1 MKETDLQEAK
11 SLLAQIKQ
19 NMYPQT
25 STGYAS
31 LDRLT
36 GGLIRGGVTLIGGR
50 VAMGRSSLSLNMVS
64 RVAMQQTG
72 NILVFSPRYSTREM
86 TIRLL
91 TIGMDL
97 PAEKLLDGSL
107 SVEERQARCADF
119 LRVQKSNIKIIP
131 TTYLSQENIQ
141 YYCDWVANLRLVVV
155 DGLEHIYEPFNF
167 SPQPGNLNM
176 PRKAMDKILL
186 SLKKLALTKDIPVIG
201 TVTVHRSIERRKNKR
216 PKLSDL
222 KKIDVPAELADQIM
236 FLYRDRYYDSFG
248 YEKAEVIVAKNRPG
262 KTGTVE
268 LDWDYETGRL
278 VEITDG

>member
-11 SLLAQIKQ
+11 SLLARIQQ
-19 NMYPQT
+19 MYPQT

-31 LDRLT
+31 LDQLC

-50 VAMGRSSLSLNMVS
+50 VAMGRSSLALNMVS

-72 NILVFSPRYSTREM
+72 NILVFSPRYNTREM

-91 TIGMDL
+91 SIGMDL

-107 SVEERQARCADF
+107 SVEEREARCATF
-119 LRVQKSNIKIIP
+119 FGAQKSNIKIIP
-131 TTYLSQENIQ
+131 TTYLSLENIQ
-141 YYCDWVANLRLVVV
+141 YYSDRVANLRLVVV
-155 DGLEHIYEPFNF
+155 DGLEHIYEPVDY
-167 SPQPGNLNM
+167 STEPVNLNT
-176 PRKAMDKILL
+176 PREAMDKILR
-186 SLKKLALTKDIPVIG
+186 SLKKLALTKDVPVIG

-222 KKIDVPAELADQIM
+222 KKFDVPAELADQIM
-236 FLYRDRYYDSFG
+236 FLYRDRYYDPFG
-248 YEKAEVIVAKNRPG
+248 YEKAEIIVAKNRLG

-268 LDWDYETGRL
+268 LELAYETARFD
-278 VEITDG
+278 EITDG